1 MAVFDRKE
9 IEERL
14 KQKAIERERKEHI
27 RKLTSPAYRKKL
39 QEQMKREGK
48 CVCGNPSAVPTGW
61 CVECWNKLESYIR
74 GEYHSPNN

>member
-39 QEQMKREGK
+39 KQKLRIIIQFHYCKL
-48 CVCGNPSAVPTGW
+48 N
-61 CVECWNKLESYIR
+61 NKHYQKKEKL
-74 GEYHSPNN
+74 